1 MTRLGSF
8 RLARRAPRVPLRQQL
23 LALELAKLL
32 PGRPIE
38 RTDLLSLFKL
48 IWRRGRDATWTVS
61 ELVRHGLVDR
71 QAAQQ
76 LGRDLRR
83 QFRRNEPVGPFRLRN
98 HGRER
103 DGSTWQ
109 LSRM

>member
-1 MTRLGSF
+1 MTRLGTF
-8 RLARRAPRVPLRQQL
+8 RLARRGRRPLFSAAEQARLQARL
-23 LALELAKLL
+23 LSDRRTK
-32 PGRPIE
+32 
-38 RTDLLSLFKL
+38 RTDLLSLFKS
-48 IWRRGRDATWTVS
+48 IWRRGRDATWTCR
-61 ELVRHGLVDR
+61 ELVEHGLVDR
-71 QAAQQ
+71 HAAQQ

-83 QFRRNEPVGPFRLRN
+83 QYERNEPVGPFKLLN

>member
-1 MTRLGSF
+1 MAVVE
-8 RLARRAPRVPLRQQL
+8 LARL
-23 LALELAKLL
+23 LS
-32 PGRPIE
+32 GRRTK
-38 RTDLLSLFKL
+38 RTDLLSLFKS
-48 IWRRGRDATWTVS
+48 IWRRGRDATWTCR
-61 ELVRHGLVDR
+61 ELVEHGLVDR
-71 QAAQQ
+71 HAAQQ

-83 QFRRNEPVGPFRLRN
+83 QYERNEPVGPFKLLN